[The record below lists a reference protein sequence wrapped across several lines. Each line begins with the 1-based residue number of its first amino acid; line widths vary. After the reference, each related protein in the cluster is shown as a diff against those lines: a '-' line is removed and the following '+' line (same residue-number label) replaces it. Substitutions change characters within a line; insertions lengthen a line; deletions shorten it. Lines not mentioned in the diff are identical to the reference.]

1 MSLVNNTQV
10 AKGILM
16 SLINN
21 VLGTLHA
28 ILHSGCTNHV
38 PANSVERLRFLH
50 VLSSTC
56 Y

>member
-28 ILHSGCTNHV
+28 PTT
-38 PANSVERLRFLH
+38 FLPT
-50 VLSSTC
+50 V
-56 Y
+56 